1 MLSQKEIELRDELIK
16 DGIKDCRELIGN
28 QKLKEMY
35 FFYEGSM
42 DGFEECK
49 NLNTLESY
57 VKRIHELSEE
67 EYRELLRSLKGD
79 TEEKR
84 LLKEQ
89 YQLYDNKET
98 DSDEVWKLKGI
109 ITQIDFVYERLKA
122 YKIIFV
128 I

>member
-89 YQLYDNKET
+89 
-98 DSDEVWKLKGI
+98 
-109 ITQIDFVYERLKA
+109 
-122 YKIIFV
+122 
-128 I
+128 